1 MKNQRCFWIT
11 CTLLIAQ
18 LQVQMGIAQNTQT
31 NTDSRLVRYE
41 QYVYGL
47 PTPNDSTPIV
57 RRFNTYPSPTELIER
72 TEQFQ
77 AGGWVPQGRSSST
90 YDDQQ
95 RLLLNTQ
102 EGYNAATKQYTPI
115 LRYQLFPKGA
125 NSLVDSSLSYNWNAI
140 GNKWDLVQRIKGIY
154 NNLGQL
160 VETQS
165 SAFIAG
171 QVYQSKALYFYDAA
185 KNNTKTETYDIQGG
199 VSILNGFAVYTIEN
213 GKLANSTNYSVSP
226 TKDTLPAGRLVNQY
240 TSSGLVSKAESFTW
254 DSTARSWVLIA
265 TTQNEYDANQRL
277 SSRVFS
283 YIELNQKI
291 RTDFFYTPKNDIAIE
306 ANYRLNAGATNWKL
320 ESKGFFFYDQASSLQ
335 SAGSQARS
343 LAISPNPSAGKIR
356 LDLPHNASFQVFNTA
371 GKLIS
376 SGQMNQQNGEIDLSP
391 FPAGVYWIRARE
403 GAKTFVG
410 RVIKQ

>member
-1 MKNQRCFWIT
+1 MKKKRCFLIT

-31 NTDSRLVRYE
+31 STDSRLIRFE
-41 QYVYGL
+41 QFVYGL

-77 AGGWVPQGRSSST
+77 AGGWVPQGLNTSKF
-90 YDDQQ
+90 DDQQ

-102 EGYNAATKQYTPI
+102 QLYNAATKQYTPI
-115 LRYQLFPKGA
+115 LRFQVFPKETNGLA
-125 NSLVDSSLSYNWNAI
+125 DSTLTYSWDVV
-140 GNKWDLVQRIKGIY
+140 GNKWDLTSRIKGIY
-154 NNLGQL
+154 NNQGQL
-160 VETQS
+160 LETQT

-171 QVYQSKALYFYDAA
+171 QIQQGKALYFYDAA
-185 KNNTKTETYDIQGG
+185 NNNIKTETYTIVGG
-199 VSILNGFAVYTIEN
+199 VSILNSFAVYTIEN
-213 GKLANSTNYSVSP
+213 GQLANSTTYSVSP